1 MDTLYC
7 SGVSGVEF
15 SSVEARK
22 PGAKTAKF
30 WLLREDGSTT
40 ENVKFTS
47 DYQFGDFWSGSTS
60 RRRGGRRCRI
70 PRVKLVKR
78 FILYAY

>member
-1 MDTLYC
+1 MKVPQKDL
-7 SGVSGVEF
+7 
-15 SSVEARK
+15 
-22 PGAKTAKF
+22 
-30 WLLREDGSTT
+30 
-40 ENVKFTS
+40 KFTS
-47 DYQFGDFWSGSTS
+47 DYQFGDFWPGSTS